1 MKQVQEILE
10 RAREERFW
18 GSVQLDFQN
27 GEITIIKKSETIK
40 VQRENNSANY
50 GNPRATR

>member
-1 MKQVQEILE
+1 MKQALELLE
-10 RAREERFW
+10 RARQERFW

-40 VQRENNSANY
+40 IRQENNSPN
-50 GNPRATR
+50 GNFRSNR